1 MPLRNIVIIAV
12 MAVFSLACYGVSAKN
27 RHANLFAEAL
37 ETVDNQALYEL
48 TQEELFDAA
57 MNGMLSKLD
66 DHSQYISGNNF
77 KSFDED
83 IRQEFGGIGMYF
95 RMDPDSKR
103 IRVTAAMPGTPAFE
117 AGLLPGD
124 TIMEIEG
131 ESTFEMSN
139 ADAVDAM
146 RGKAGTAVNLK
157 IKGSEGERMVK
168 LVRKIIPVAS
178 VHGDIRNLDGT
189 WNYRLKENPRI
200 GYIRLLQFGDKSV
213 DEFRKALEQ
222 IEGKVDGLI
231 VDLRNNRGGLLT
243 AAVDI
248 SDMFL
253 DQELLIVQT
262 RGRKKVPLDE
272 HYSTSQVA
280 MNPNLPLV
288 ILINRESASASEIV
302 AACLRDHKRAVL
314 IGESSWGKGTV
325 QNVIPIQ
332 LHKSA
337 LKLTTA
343 SYWPPNGENF
353 DRKYMNKT
361 PEIYGVHP
369 EPDMT
374 VEMTEEEVLENRI
387 QRNKRDLETL
397 LGNKTKQNDAQQTEP
412 PTAETTSP
420 ESEASEDSGED
431 KPVVDRP
438 LQRAIQYFEEVF
450 GNKIGEV
457 ATSAE

>member
-1 MPLRNIVIIAV
+1 M
-12 MAVFSLACYGVSAKN
+12 
-27 RHANLFAEAL
+27 
-37 ETVDNQALYEL
+37 
-48 TQEELFDAA
+48 
-57 MNGMLSKLD
+57 
-66 DHSQYISGNNF
+66 
-77 KSFDED
+77 
-83 IRQEFGGIGMYF
+83 
-95 RMDPDSKR
+95 
-103 IRVTAAMPGTPAFE
+103 
-117 AGLLPGD
+117 
-124 TIMEIEG
+124 
-131 ESTFEMSN
+131 
-139 ADAVDAM
+139 
-146 RGKAGTAVNLK
+146 
-157 IKGSEGERMVK
+157 
-168 LVRKIIPVAS
+168 
-178 VHGDIRNLDGT
+178 
-189 WNYRLKENPRI
+189 
-200 GYIRLLQFGDKSV
+200 
-213 DEFRKALEQ
+213 
-222 IEGKVDGLI
+222 
-231 VDLRNNRGGLLT
+231 
-243 AAVDI
+243 
-248 SDMFL
+248 
-253 DQELLIVQT
+253 
-262 RGRKKVPLDE
+262 
-272 HYSTSQVA
+272 
-280 MNPNLPLV
+280 
-288 ILINRESASASEIV
+288 

-397 LGNKTKQNDAQQTEP
+397 LGNNTKQNDAQQTEP

-450 GNKIGEV
+450 GKKIGEV